1 MIDKSKEN
9 IRDEKLRTFVK
20 STQNININNSEIK
33 R

>member
-20 STQNININNSEIK
+20 STQNINNSEIK

>member
-1 MIDKSKEN
+1 MIDKSREN

-20 STQNININNSEIK
+20 STQNINNSEIK